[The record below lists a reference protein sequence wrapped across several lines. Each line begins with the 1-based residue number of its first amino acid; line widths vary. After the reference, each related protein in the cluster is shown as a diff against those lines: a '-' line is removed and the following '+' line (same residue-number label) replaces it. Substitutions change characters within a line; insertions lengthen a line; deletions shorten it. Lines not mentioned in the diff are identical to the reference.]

1 MLLRQLLAMIKTL
14 NNLAAIELIRATLE
28 IKQSKPDSQAV
39 LRHLGKPDHAVADHD
54 VKLWHQKVAQRL
66 GMGRGDF
73 YLVCQPNCDG
83 FAVSLAYKH
92 GLLAKVEPISG
103 DLTVQSITDI
113 ARKVSSIPK
122 RLTGAEPPAHLEVVG
137 HLYVPMPDGVSR
149 PAGGL
154 SGLKL
159 FVNGISSST
168 AGRVPANQWAAL
180 AYLKAAGFN
189 VSSEIKLVRTP
200 GEILAYYDTL
210 AQNPSM
216 RDFPC
221 KGMTVKV
228 NRFDRQSLLSESADG
243 ANWALSYGLPAKAN
257 ADVATPKEAQGLAR
271 ELLSKRQPLRGL
283 NVAVEIKSAQ
293 LSALDGESKVQE
305 LGGSIIRDLN
315 EKADYIIADNANRG
329 MLKARLM
336 KARTVGLRDFVVY
349 CNNLQTMTRLD
360 DLTAGI

>member
-14 NNLAAIELIRATLE
+14 NPLAAMELVRATLE

-39 LRHLGKPDHAVADHD
+39 LKHLGKPDHAVSDRD
-54 VKLWHQKVAQRL
+54 VKLWHQNVAQGL
-66 GMGRGDF
+66 GKDDF

-83 FAVSLAYKH
+83 FAVSLTYKH

-103 DLTVQSITDI
+103 DLTVQSNTDI
-113 ARKVSSIPK
+113 ARKVSSISK
-122 RLTGAEPPAHLEVVG
+122 RLIGTEPPAQLEVVG
-137 HLYVPMPDGVSR
+137 HLYVPMPDGVSK

-154 SGLKL
+154 SALKL

-168 AGRVPANQWAAL
+168 GGRVPANQWAAL
-180 AYLKAAGFN
+180 AYMEAAGFN

-210 AQNPSM
+210 AQNPSV

-243 ANWALSYGLPAKAN
+243 ASWALFYGFPAKAN
-257 ADVATPKEAQGLAR
+257 AAVATPKEAQGWLA
-271 ELLSKRQPLRGL
+271 SSYPK
-283 NVAVEIKSAQ
+283 
-293 LSALDGESKVQE
+293 
-305 LGGSIIRDLN
+305 GSHL
-315 EKADYIIADNANRG
+315 EAST
-329 MLKARLM
+329 LP
-336 KARTVGLRDFVVY
+336 
-349 CNNLQTMTRLD
+349 
-360 DLTAGI
+360 

>member
-66 GMGRGDF
+66 GRGDF

-210 AQNPSM
+210 AQNPSI

-315 EKADYIIADNANRG
+315 EKADYIITDNANRG